1 MVVTPNTNITL
12 LKTPF
17 ELDSLNQL
25 TFSSKQAQYNYF
37 NSLPKLSYDNA
48 TYQRKD
54 GVIAFPTSPTGVT
67 YEDLIQYN
75 YCMYQNESYNDKWFY
90 AYITKVTY
98 DNNGMSYI
106 EIETDVFQTWQFDI
120 TYKPSFIDRE
130 MLAKSDDVVGANT
143 IPENLE
149 TGEYID
155 MDHQTY
161 SYNGYYTCIAVS
173 ENLFEDNQAPVKTYN
188 SIPSGLTYIIL
199 KTSADIQKAIWLY
212 DQKTEALYSLF
223 VIPEEF
229 VPTPTWR
236 QWTWTFGSI
245 QVTID
250 YAYVPN
256 SVGTISLGNID
267 ISLPS
272 SINGYTPKNNKL
284 FTFPYNFIKAD
295 NNCGINTIYHYELF
309 SNMNQCRF
317 NQRGIINIGC
327 AIKSIPLNYKNTQ
340 VNYNESFNNAK
351 LPVGSWLNDPYTNWL
366 TQNSVNMKMNVIEG
380 GLSTGLNAGMV
391 GAGLFGG
398 AGALIGGIGGG
409 LAGSFTGIL
418 NNMIQSKE
426 HDYMPKQVSGNTNS
440 SDIMF
445 SAGNIAPVFYRTC
458 IKQEFARCI
467 DDFFSMFGYKT
478 NRVKLP
484 NINNRSNWNYVKT
497 KGCNII
503 GDIPQADL
511 QKIKNLFDNGFTLW
525 HNPNTFLD
533 YSQANN

>member
-48 TYQRKD
+48 TYQRKE

-75 YCMYQNESYNDKWFY
+75 YCMYQNESYDDKWFY

-120 TYKPSFIDRE
+120 TYNPSFIDRE
-130 MLAKSDDVVGANT
+130 MLAKSDDIVGANT

-149 TGEYID
+149 TGEYTNI
-155 MDHQTY
+155 DHQSFTY
-161 SYNGYYTCIAVS
+161 EGYYTCIAVS
-173 ENLFEDNQAPVKTYN
+173 ENLFDDSQTPVQNYN
-188 SIPSGLTYIIL
+188 GIPSGLTYIIL
-199 KTSADIQKAIWLY
+199 KTNADIKKAIQRY
-212 DQKTEALYSLF
+212 DTKSGALYSLF
-223 VIPEEF
+223 VIPQEF
-229 VPTPTWR
+229 VPNPNWL
-236 QWTWTFGSI
+236 QWSWSIGSI
-245 QVTID
+245 TITID
-250 YAYVPN
+250 YAYIPN
-256 SVGTISLGNID
+256 SIGTINLGTID
-267 ISLPS
+267 ISIPS
-272 SINGYTPKNNKL
+272 QIDGYTPKNNKL

-295 NNCGINTIYHYELF
+295 NNCGINSIYQYEFF
-309 SNMNQCRF
+309 SNMNECKFLQ
-317 NQRGIINIGC
+317 NGITNIGC
-327 AIKSIPLNYKNTQ
+327 SIKTIPLNYKNTI
-340 VNYNESFNNAK
+340 VNMNESFNNAK
-351 LPVGSWLNDPYTNWL
+351 LPVGSWVNDPYTNWL

-380 GLSTGLNAGMV
+380 ALSTGVNAGIV
-391 GAGLFGG
+391 GGSIAGLPGG
-398 AGALIGGIGGG
+398 IFAGASGALV
-409 LAGSFTGIL
+409 GSFSSVI

-426 HDYMPKQVSGNTNS
+426 HDLIPKQVSGNTNS

-445 SAGNIAPVFYRTC
+445 SAGNIGPIFYRTC

-484 NINNRSNWNYVKT
+484 NINNRSNWNYIKT
-497 KGCNII
+497 KGCNIL
-503 GDIPQADL
+503 GNIPQADL
-511 QKIKNLFDNGFTLW
+511 QKIKGLFDNGFTLW

-533 YSQANN
+533 YSQANI